1 MKEIEILKIIK
12 EDILRILSEREK
24 TTFNILEEKI
34 KASRSFILKAIQKLE
49 DENLIQKENSFLK
62 LTAIGKE
69 KGENIL
75 RKHLAIEN
83 YFKKSTTEK
92 EAHEKANLLEHYI
105 SEEVINNIKELSTF
119 KGKEIVPLTNIELH
133 KDRLITDI
141 SISDDELFERIISMG
156 IVPGEK
162 IKMINKIPDGVIVKI
177 ENKKFAIDKQIAK
190 HIKVLKYGKA

>member
-177 ENKKFAIDKQIAK
+177 ENKKFAIDKQITK

>member
-24 TTFNILEEKI
+24 TTFNILEEEI
-34 KASRSFILKAIQKLE
+34 KASRSFILKAIQKLV

-62 LTAIGKE
+62 LTTIGKE

-75 RKHLAIEN
+75 RKHLVIEN

-119 KGKEIVPLTNIELH
+119 KEKEVVPLINIELH
-133 KDRLITDI
+133 KDRLITNI

-162 IKMINKIPDGVIVKI
+162 IKMINKISDGVIVKI
-177 ENKKFAIDKQIAK
+177 ENKKFAIDKQIVK
-190 HIKVLKYGKA
+190 NIKVLEHGKA

>member
-62 LTAIGKE
+62 LTTIGKE